1 MDTEKVAFKNNTN
14 DNTLAA
20 ALAMQ
25 KKIKKRQKIRCVPN
39 CGRGAPDVET
49 LVNAIKPNWHAI
61 QAEVNGDS
69 EEEQKRIRD
78 VFNAF
83 APECAE

>member
-1 MDTEKVAFKNNTN
+1 MDAEKEAFKNNTN

-39 CGRGAPDVET
+39 CGRGGPDIDTKVK
-49 LVNAIKPNWHAI
+49 AIKA
-61 QAEVNGDS
+61 
-69 EEEQKRIRD
+69 
-78 VFNAF
+78 
-83 APECAE
+83 

>member
-1 MDTEKVAFKNNTN
+1 MSMDTEKVAFKNNTN

-39 CGRGAPDVET
+39 CGRGGPDIDTKVK
-49 LVNAIKPNWHAI
+49 AIKA
-61 QAEVNGDS
+61 
-69 EEEQKRIRD
+69 
-78 VFNAF
+78 
-83 APECAE
+83 